1 MEVMGTGF
9 DLPLTNEATIKA
21 CLDIY
26 ERRFVSK
33 ESQPEPIAHNIVA
46 YHDVVGQLSR
56 ILTPRILPDL
66 EVGRRPALL
75 CKQATDILRSIGRE
89 LTDDASRC
97 GFVCVLMGILE
108 DLCDSN
114 VEDLVPQKTK
124 VIEEALRYLYQHWLV
139 FPTTDA
145 AVWTTLA
152 DHFPV
157 WIPIVEVAKCWVVMT
172 KTLQEPLMNVLL
184 VTAGQDIG
192 HAPTV
197 DEETSP
203 RRAHA
208 PARPTRASGGS
219 AARQRRAERPAR
231 PPRRAD
237 GAAAR

>member
-1 MEVMGTGF
+1 MGAGL

-46 YHDVVGQLSR
+46 YRDVVVGQLS
-56 ILTPRILPDL
+56 LVFTLRILPDL
-66 EVGRRPALL
+66 EAGRRHALL
-75 CKQATDILRSIGRE
+75 GKQATDNLRSIGRE

-145 AVWTTLA
+145 ALWTTLA

-172 KTLQEPLMNVLL
+172 KTLQEQLMNVLL
-184 VTAGQDIG
+184 VTAAQNVDY
-192 HAPTV
+192 ALTV
-197 DEETSP
+197 DGETSP
-203 RRAHA
+203 HRSDA
-208 PARPTRASGGS
+208 PASPLRASGGA
-219 AARQRRAERPAR
+219 AARQRRAH
-231 PPRRAD
+231 
-237 GAAAR
+237 

>member
-1 MEVMGTGF
+1 MKVMGAGL
-9 DLPLTNEATIKA
+9 DPPPTNEATIKA

-46 YHDVVGQLSR
+46 YRDVVVGQLS
-56 ILTPRILPDL
+56 LVFTLRILPDL
-66 EVGRRPALL
+66 EAGRRHALL
-75 CKQATDILRSIGRE
+75 GKQATGILRSIGRE

-145 AVWTTLA
+145 ALWTTLA
-152 DHFPV
+152 DHLQV
-157 WIPIVEVAKCWVVMT
+157 WIPIVEVAQCWVFMT
-172 KTLQEPLMNVLL
+172 KTLPEQLVNVLI
-184 VTAGQDIG
+184 VTAAQDFN
-192 HAPTV
+192 HTLTV

-203 RRAHA
+203 RRADA
-208 PARPTRASGGS
+208 PARST
-219 AARQRRAERPAR
+219 R
-231 PPRRAD
+231 PPSPLFGPSFAL
-237 GAAAR
+237 AN

>member
-1 MEVMGTGF
+1 MGTGF

-46 YHDVVGQLSR
+46 YRDVVVGQLSL
-56 ILTPRILPDL
+56 IFTPRILPDL
-66 EVGRRPALL
+66 EAGRRHALL

-124 VIEEALRYLYQHWLV
+124 VIEEALQLLYHIGLSSRRRTLRCGRRLQ
-139 FPTTDA
+139 TTSRSG
-145 AVWTTLA
+145 
-152 DHFPV
+152 PRSSRS
-157 WIPIVEVAKCWVVMT
+157 PS
-172 KTLQEPLMNVLL
+172 
-184 VTAGQDIG
+184 AG
-192 HAPTV
+192 
-197 DEETSP
+197 S
-203 RRAHA
+203 
-208 PARPTRASGGS
+208 S
-219 AARQRRAERPAR
+219 
-231 PPRRAD
+231 
-237 GAAAR
+237 

>member
-1 MEVMGTGF
+1 MKVMGAGL

-46 YHDVVGQLSR
+46 HRDVVGQLS
-56 ILTPRILPDL
+56 LVFTLRILPDL
-66 EVGRRPALL
+66 EAGRRHALL

-89 LTDDASRC
+89 LTEDASSPRL
-97 GFVCVLMGILE
+97 VCVLMGILE

-145 AVWTTLA
+145 ALWTTLA

-157 WIPIVEVAKCWVVMT
+157 WIQIIEVAKCWVVMT
-172 KTLQEPLMNVLL
+172 KTLQEQLMNVLL
-184 VTAGQDIG
+184 VTAAQNVDY
-192 HAPTV
+192 ALTV
-197 DEETSP
+197 DGETSP
-203 RRAHA
+203 HRSDA
-208 PARPTRASGGS
+208 PASPLRASGGA
-219 AARQRRAERPAR
+219 AARQRRAH
-231 PPRRAD
+231 
-237 GAAAR
+237 

>member
-1 MEVMGTGF
+1 MKVMGAGL

-33 ESQPEPIAHNIVA
+33 ESPDPIANNIVA
-46 YHDVVGQLSR
+46 YRDVVVGQLS
-56 ILTPRILPDL
+56 LVFTLSILPDL
-66 EVGRRPALL
+66 EAGRRHALL
-75 CKQATDILRSIGRE
+75 CKQATGILRSIGRE

-145 AVWTTLA
+145 ALWTTLA

-172 KTLQEPLMNVLL
+172 KTLQEQLMNVLL
-184 VTAGQDIG
+184 VTAAQNVDY
-192 HAPTV
+192 ALTV
-197 DEETSP
+197 DGETSP
-203 RRAHA
+203 HRSDA
-208 PARPTRASGGS
+208 PASPLRASGGA
-219 AARQRRAERPAR
+219 AARQRRAH
-231 PPRRAD
+231 
-237 GAAAR
+237 